1 MDSSKKKSG
10 SNLNI
15 FNSLKEIKK
24 QGSQKSNPVRQSSKA
39 KLDNVMKKLKLQKAS
54 SGPFKTMR
62 RLSEVNRSSIEA
74 AETQE
79 KTPTLIRGKSST
91 KLNIGKMKS

>member
-39 KLDNVMKKLKLQKAS
+39 KLNNVMKKLKLQKAS
-54 SGPFKTMR
+54 SGSFKTK
-62 RLSEVNRSSIEA
+62 LSDVNRSSIEA

-91 KLNIGKMKS
+91 KLNIGKMKR